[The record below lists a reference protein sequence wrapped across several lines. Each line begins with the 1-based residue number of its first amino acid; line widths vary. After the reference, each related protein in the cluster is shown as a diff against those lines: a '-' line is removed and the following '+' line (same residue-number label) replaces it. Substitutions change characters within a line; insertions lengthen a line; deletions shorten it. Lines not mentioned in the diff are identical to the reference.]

1 MKNTLKHESIMV
13 SVASGE
19 QVHMMRFYEDKNCLG
34 TPVFMLHSA
43 AQEGKSFYDGRGGGL
58 ACYLARQGYDVYVGD
73 LRGRGKSWPKVN
85 PFSKFGS
92 HQLITEDIPAM
103 LKKIISKR
111 GPVPQVWVSHG
122 WGGVLM
128 CAYYARFADS
138 LCPVARMVH
147 FAVRRQA
154 HPISLQQKWWFNVV
168 MGPLSRLLI
177 RINGYLPA
185 KFLRL
190 GSCNESARIYQDY
203 QQWSQQERWIDTE
216 DGFDYGQAILQQQLP
231 PSFYFASRGDTIY
244 GHADHIRQF
253 MMELGPHDGRL
264 MVLDQQAGSLH
275 DYGHDEMLHHEDCEE
290 DHFPLLLDW
299 LEEAGT
305 LNTAKN
311 MKA

>member
-1 MKNTLKHESIMV
+1 MKNTLKYESIMV
-13 SVASGE
+13 SVPSGD
-19 QVHMMRFYEDKNCLG
+19 QVHMMRFYEDKNNLG
-34 TPVFMLHSA
+34 MPVFMLHSA
-43 AQEGKSFYDGRGGGL
+43 AQEGKSFYEGSGGGL

-73 LRGRGKSWPKVN
+73 LRGKGKSWPRVG

-103 LKKIISKR
+103 IGKIVSKR
-111 GPVPQVWVSHG
+111 GASPQVWVSHG

-128 CAYYARFADS
+128 CAYYARYGDS

-154 HPISLQQKWWFNVV
+154 TAINLQQRWWFNFVW
-168 MGPLSRLLI
+168 GPLSRLLVKL
-177 RINGYLPA
+177 NGYLPA
-185 KFLRL
+185 KLLRV
-190 GSCNESARIYQDY
+190 GSCNESARSYQDY
-203 QQWSQQERWIDTE
+203 QHWTQQERWDDPE

-244 GHADHIRQF
+244 GHPDHIRQF

-264 MVLDQQAGSLH
+264 LVLDSEAGSLH
-275 DYGHDEMLHHEDCEE
+275 DYSHAEMLLHEDCEE

-299 LEEAGT
+299 LNEAAAPDLARGS
-305 LNTAKN
+305 NA
-311 MKA
+311 